1 VIRPWPLDN
10 AAEVASGWHV
20 IGTGRAGEHEAGR
33 DQVGAAAFILTLRA
47 RGLRD
52 TAVLG
57 AMERVPRELFA
68 PQRFADLARTDVS
81 LPLACG
87 QTMTAPATV
96 ASMLVAL
103 GLEPGQRVLEIGTGS
118 GYVTALLAKLGGRVR
133 TVERYATLAE
143 GAGARLRLAGL
154 SEAATVTVGDG
165 LALDNESGRF
175 DRILVNGSAKAVP
188 PMLTSLIAPGGR
200 LVGALSAEGLPR
212 LARVER
218 GEDGQLR
225 YDLGPPLRLAP
236 LTAGQALSL

>member
-1 VIRPWPLDN
+1 M
-10 AAEVASGWHV
+10 
-20 IGTGRAGEHEAGR
+20 IGTERAGEDAAR
-33 DQVGAAAFILTLRA
+33 RAQVGAAAFILTLRA

-143 GAGARLRLAGL
+143 GAGARLRLTGL
-154 SEAATVTVGDG
+154 SEAADVMVGDG
-165 LALDNESGRF
+165 LSLSDEGGRY
-175 DRILVNGSAKAVP
+175 DRILVNGAAKAVP
-188 PMLTSLIAPGGR
+188 PILTSLIAPGGR
-200 LVGALSAEGLPR
+200 LVGALSAGGLPR

-218 GEDGQLR
+218 GGDGQLR

-236 LTAGQALSL
+236 LTVGRALSL

>member
-1 VIRPWPLDN
+1 M
-10 AAEVASGWHV
+10 
-20 IGTGRAGEHEAGR
+20 IGEKRAGEDATRRE
-33 DQVGAAAFILTLRA
+33 QVGAAAFILTLRA

-57 AMERVPRELFA
+57 AMERVPREMFA

-118 GYVTALLAKLGGRVR
+118 GYVTALLAKLGVRVR

-154 SEAATVTVGDG
+154 SDGATVTVGDG
-165 LALDNESGRF
+165 LALSDESGRF

-200 LVGALSAEGLPR
+200 LVGALSAADGLPR
-212 LARVER
+212 LSRVER
-218 GEDGQLR
+218 GDDGQLR
-225 YDLGPPLRLAP
+225 YDLGPPLRIAP
-236 LTAGQALSL
+236 LTMGRALSL